1 MERPNMGGR
10 IAIWCAVSLLW
21 LHLCGC
27 GAIDMLFTEQ
37 FVDATLGG
45 RQVSSLPG
53 DAPALLVG
61 VQNGTDR
68 VVEAAVT
75 YRTVTSSGQSATET
89 YTVVLAP
96 FDQTLQ
102 ALICPIEE
110 ITLGDL
116 SNLNSS
122 GAVIRLGNGT
132 AADPY
137 IEVEPF
143 GVVLK
148 EGINYDCGDSL
159 TFVVQPSG
167 ATKSGYQTFVYIRR
181 ARR

>member
-1 MERPNMGGR
+1 MGGR
-10 IAIWCAVSLLW
+10 SAVWGAVSLLA
-21 LHLCGC
+21 LHFCGC
-27 GAIDMLFTEQ
+27 GTIEALFTQQ
-37 FVDATLGG
+37 FLDATLGG
-45 RQVSSLPG
+45 RQVASLPG

-68 VVEAAVT
+68 VVEAAIT
-75 YRTVTSSGQSATET
+75 YRTITSSGQSATET

-96 FDQTLQ
+96 FDHTLQ

-116 SNLNSS
+116 SNLDAP
-122 GAVIRLGNGT
+122 GAIIRLGSGT

-148 EGINYDCGDSL
+148 EEINYDCGDSL

-167 ATKSGYQTFVYIRR
+167 AAPSGYQTFVYIRR